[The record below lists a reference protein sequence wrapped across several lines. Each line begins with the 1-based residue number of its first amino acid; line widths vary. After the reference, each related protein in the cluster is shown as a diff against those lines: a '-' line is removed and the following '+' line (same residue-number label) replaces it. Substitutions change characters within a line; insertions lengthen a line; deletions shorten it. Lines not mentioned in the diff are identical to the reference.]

1 MTKIFINIILSVVMS
16 SFAIN
21 NTKFFT
27 KENYTLIVGSIDVIS
42 KPPHSIALKS
52 EISSTSH
59 VILDKN
65 NLYYFRKYMS
75 KSPITNNAIY
85 AYDQIGNIVS
95 RYESIRK
102 NNDTGTINISIESV
116 SLLGNI
122 LLPCNIKEGDNI
134 FLPFT
139 SYSGLDSVV
148 SEKYRSELLYKDIEI
163 FRTSNNLLNV
173 TLVIGKT
180 LHSTIKNIL
189 SDNYDHFP
197 LLFKSIIIT
206 EDSQVINYIVEML
219 CGKVITGHNTSFQG
233 FLNFGTNYEVI
244 HSTICPIESIDES
257 IDENIKPIK
266 LTNRQG
272 GRIQVNVDGLR
283 GLGNFII
290 ILCKKD
296 NSEEMLY
303 FIEEITNTIINISR
317 TMIIDNSAF
326 PCISINYLENYLDAI
341 KFQKELYST
350 GNIDRL
356 AYIHENSLAVIQYLF
371 TNPYTDIEDIKNLNC
386 ISRTIYNDYLHLI
399 NEIRSTL
406 EQNIINSRVFSP
418 SHDLKLGRQLGFKD
432 FFQSPSINPKP
443 YIERAES
450 GINL

>member
-1 MTKIFINIILSVVMS
+1 MS

-21 NTKFFT
+21 NTRFFT
-27 KENYTLIVGSIDVIS
+27 KENYTLIVGTIDVTS
-42 KPPHSIALKS
+42 KPRHSIALKS
-52 EISSTSH
+52 EINSTSH

-65 NLYYFRKYMS
+65 DLYYFRKYMS
-75 KSPITNNAIY
+75 KSPITSNAIY

-95 RYESIRK
+95 CYEPERK
-102 NNDTGTINISIESV
+102 NNDTKTINIYIESV
-116 SLLGNI
+116 PLLGNI
-122 LLPCNIKEGDNI
+122 SLPCNIQEKDNI
-134 FLPFT
+134 FIPIT
-139 SYSGLDSVV
+139 SYTGLDSVV

-189 SDNYDHFP
+189 SDNYEHFL
-197 LLFKSIIIT
+197 LLFRDVIIT
-206 EDSQVINYIVEML
+206 EDSHVINHIVEL
-219 CGKVITGHNTSFQG
+219 ICGKVISGHNTSFQG
-233 FLNFGTNYEVI
+233 FINFGTNYEVV

-296 NSEEMLY
+296 KSEKMLY

-317 TMIIDNSAF
+317 TMIIDNSTF
-326 PCISINYLENYLDAI
+326 SCISINYLENYLDAI

-356 AYIHENSLAVIQYLF
+356 AYIHENPLAVIQYLF
-371 TNPYTDIEDIKNLNC
+371 TNPYTDIEDIKNLTC
-386 ISRTIYNDYLHLI
+386 ISRAIYNDYLHLI

-406 EQNIINSRVFSP
+406 EQNIISSRVFTHSA
-418 SHDLKLGRQLGFKD
+418 DLQLVRQPGFKD
-432 FFQSPSINPKP
+432 IFQSPSINSKP
-443 YIERAES
+443 YIERTES